1 MRGFWI
7 LGLLLLLAS
16 ALSLCWG
23 GARTGPVEL
32 LAWMQ
37 QRLPLE
43 EAEYV
48 QMVMSSIRFPRTLG
62 AIVVGAALGLA
73 GALLQTVTRNIL
85 AETDILG
92 INGGAALG
100 VVIGISFFSASS
112 MISWQLFAIAG
123 ALVGTSLVMWTAS
136 RGQEGLQPLRLVL
149 SGLAIASTFQGLTGY
164 ILLQQQNSLD
174 QYRFWVLGSLS
185 GISTTA
191 VLSILPAC
199 GMAFV
204 LTCWLYRGLHALQLG
219 DDVASSLGHRPA
231 VLRLLAVAAVTL
243 LTGCS
248 IALTGPVVLLGLAAP
263 YFARGFSKG
272 DMALFLL
279 YSSLTGSVILI
290 CADLLARTVI
300 APYETPLSVIV
311 VFLGTPIL
319 IRLARSSDFT
329 GEASA

>member
-1 MRGFWI
+1 MRGLWI
-7 LGLLLLLAS
+7 LGVLLVLTS
-16 ALSLCWG
+16 ALSLCLG
-23 GARTGPVEL
+23 GSRTGPAEIL
-32 LAWMQ
+32 EWMQ
-37 QRLPLE
+37 HRLPVE
-43 EAEYV
+43 DAAYV
-48 QMVMSSIRFPRTLG
+48 EMVMTTIRFPRTLG
-62 AIVVGAALGLA
+62 AIVVGSALGLA

-100 VVIGISFFSASS
+100 VVIGISYFSAET
-112 MISWQLFAIAG
+112 MLSWQLFAISG
-123 ALVGTSLVMWTAS
+123 ALLGTTLVMWTAS
-136 RGQEGLQPLRLVL
+136 RGRGGLQPLRLVL
-149 SGLAIASTFQGLTGY
+149 AGLAIASTFQGLIGY

-185 GISTTA
+185 GLSTAA

-199 GMAFV
+199 LLAFG
-204 LTCWLYRGLHALQLG
+204 LSAWLYRGLHALQLG
-219 DDVASSLGHRPA
+219 DDVASSLGHRPGL
-231 VLRLLAVAAVTL
+231 LRLLAVGAVTL

-272 DMALFLL
+272 DMARFLI
-279 YSSLTGSVILI
+279 YSALSGAVILLA
-290 CADLLARTVI
+290 ADLLARTVI